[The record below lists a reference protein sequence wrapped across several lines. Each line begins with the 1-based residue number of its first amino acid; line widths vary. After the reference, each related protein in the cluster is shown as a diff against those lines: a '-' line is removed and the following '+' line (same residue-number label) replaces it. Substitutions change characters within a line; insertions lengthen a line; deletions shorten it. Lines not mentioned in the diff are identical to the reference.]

1 MADNPFAT
9 GTPSS
14 SGGDM
19 PGMDMS
25 HDSHGS
31 SGSSSMGP
39 MVMTFQNDPSTP
51 LFTNAWTPS
60 GTGSYAG
67 TCIFLIILAVIFR
80 ILLAFKARQETRWLD
95 AELHRRYV
103 AVAGKQGL
111 KETVAAHKNAKAV
124 VLSENGVEEEVMVV
138 QRSGETT
145 RPWRLSVDP
154 LRAMVD
160 TVIAGVGYLL
170 MLAVMTMNVG
180 YFLSVLG
187 GVFLGSLA
195 IGRYNTNYEGH

>member
-9 GTPSS
+9 TTAASS
-14 SGGDM
+14 SSTSSSDDM
-19 PGMDMS
+19 SGMDMS
-25 HDSHGS
+25 HGS
-31 SGSSSMGP
+31 STMTS
-39 MVMTFQNDPSTP
+39 MVMTFQNDPTTP
-51 LFTNAWTPS
+51 LFSTAWTPT

-67 TCIFLIILAVIFR
+67 TCIFLIVLAVVFR
-80 ILLAFKARQETRWLD
+80 ILLALKSRQEARWLD

-111 KETVAAHKNAKAV
+111 KETVAAHKDAKSV
-124 VLSENGVEEEVMVV
+124 VLSENGVEEEVLVV
-138 QRSGETT
+138 QRSGEAA
-145 RPWRLSVDP
+145 RPWRISVDP
-154 LRAMVD
+154 LRAVVD

-195 IGRYNTNYEGH
+195 IGRYTTNYEGH

>member
-9 GTPSS
+9 STPTSTSS
-14 SGGDM
+14 DDM
-19 PGMDMS
+19 SGMDMS
-25 HDSHGS
+25 SHGS
-31 SGSSSMGP
+31 SSSMS

-51 LFTNAWTPS
+51 LFSTAWTPS

-67 TCIFLIILAVIFR
+67 TCIFIIVLAVIFR
-80 ILLAFKARQETRWLD
+80 VLLALKARQEARWLD

-111 KETVAAHKNAKAV
+111 KETVAAHKDAKSV
-124 VLSENGVEEEVMVV
+124 VLSENGVEEEVLVV

-145 RPWRLSVDP
+145 RPWRISVDP
-154 LRAMVD
+154 LRAVID

-170 MLAVMTMNVG
+170 YVIP
-180 YFLSVLG
+180 
-187 GVFLGSLA
+187 SLP
-195 IGRYNTNYEGH
+195 